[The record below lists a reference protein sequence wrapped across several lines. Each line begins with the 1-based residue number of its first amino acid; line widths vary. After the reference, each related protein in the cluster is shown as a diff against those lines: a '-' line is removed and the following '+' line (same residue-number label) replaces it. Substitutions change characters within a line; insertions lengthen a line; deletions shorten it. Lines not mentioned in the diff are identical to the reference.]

1 MSEYSYL
8 IAAVFLGAAV
18 LVFLY
23 AYISKRDATGENRN
37 SLLDWLLVWP
47 KILDADKEHRNGR
60 FLTSREWLG
69 WSIALAIV
77 VLAIIFT

>member
-1 MSEYSYL
+1 MGEYSYL
-8 IAAVFLGAAV
+8 IAAVIFGGAA

-23 AYISKRDATGENRN
+23 AYISKRDASNKDKN

-60 FLTSREWLG
+60 LLTSREWLG
-69 WSIALAIV
+69 WSIALAIIV
-77 VLAIIFT
+77 MAIIFT